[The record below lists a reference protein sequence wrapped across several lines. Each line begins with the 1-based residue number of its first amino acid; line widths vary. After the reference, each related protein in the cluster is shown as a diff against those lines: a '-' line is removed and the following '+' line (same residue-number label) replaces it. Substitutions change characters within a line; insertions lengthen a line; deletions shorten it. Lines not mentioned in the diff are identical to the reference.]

1 MTRFVPGGR
10 DLTEVDFRAR
20 LADVR
25 AECATDEEEIELALQ
40 VILSASRGPAN
51 AEGAAT
57 FDYFVAVASR
67 DEEILARDAYSVTIP
82 FEGNR
87 TTVGL
92 LDEVDVAI
100 PLAEGQTGRE
110 YRIFVG
116 LALTAE
122 ANGPGGTDTTPLES
136 GRRGQSLRFGDRGG
150 LELSAA
156 VVGGAF
162 KALKDT
168 RRTRMTETTPETRSD
183 PRPTPLAAL
192 HREQGGKLVDFAG
205 ALLPLQF
212 PAGIMAEHKQCRDSA
227 ALFDVSHMGQVELTG
242 SGVAAAL
249 ERLVP
254 GELQKLPEGRQRYT
268 FFTNAAGGILDD
280 LIVARL
286 PAAPPAADADADAD
300 EEEEQEEADDLAHL
314 RANLPGIAVREL
326 DDRALIALQGPKA
339 VEVLTR
345 HAPAAGELRFLSLA
359 EMEVAGV
366 PALVS
371 RSGYT

>member
-1 MTRFVPGGR
+1 MRRSLALLALLTLSACSSVDGLFGGDEGPDLTCPGIVPVVDAQEMTRFVPGGR

-122 ANGPGGTDTTPLES
+122 
-136 GRRGQSLRFGDRGG
+136 
-150 LELSAA
+150 ELAWN
-156 VVGGAF
+156 
-162 KALKDT
+162 
-168 RRTRMTETTPETRSD
+168 
-183 PRPTPLAAL
+183 
-192 HREQGGKLVDFAG
+192 REN
-205 ALLPLQF
+205 
-212 PAGIMAEHKQCRDSA
+212 R
-227 ALFDVSHMGQVELTG
+227 
-242 SGVAAAL
+242 
-249 ERLVP
+249 
-254 GELQKLPEGRQRYT
+254 
-268 FFTNAAGGILDD
+268 
-280 LIVARL
+280 
-286 PAAPPAADADADAD
+286 
-300 EEEEQEEADDLAHL
+300 
-314 RANLPGIAVREL
+314 
-326 DDRALIALQGPKA
+326 
-339 VEVLTR
+339 
-345 HAPAAGELRFLSLA
+345 
-359 EMEVAGV
+359 
-366 PALVS
+366 
-371 RSGYT
+371 